1 VASSPRQAEPQLRP
15 GDLNLADPDALLA
28 HGIPPHDYLA
38 ALRREAPVHWNP
50 PPRDPGGG
58 MLEVSRGFWVLSRHA
73 DVLRASRDAGTF
85 SSWLETNVIWDAT
98 RHPLHGL
105 EAQRKGIMCQDPPE
119 HTRLRRLVQPGFTP
133 RMVAQLEPA
142 VRAHSRS
149 IAERLGD
156 RASLDAVEDL
166 AAELPSITLC
176 ELMGIPQED
185 RHLIRRWGTSLA
197 HIENDD
203 GSNSE
208 SAMQLLAYSHEL
220 VKAKRSSPDGSA
232 LSAYANTPVDG
243 KLLSAGQINSFFLT
257 LAIAGHETT
266 RSTAVHFIRLM
277 HEHPRQREL
286 LRADLAGR
294 LPNAIEE
301 VLRFSPP
308 VVQFRRTATREVEI
322 SGVTIGQGDKVYL
335 SYASANRDEEVFDDP
350 QRFDILREDAK
361 RHLSFGIGPHFC
373 LGAPL
378 ARMQLRCLV
387 EEIYRITPELE
398 ITGGPEWL
406 RSIWFNSIA
415 SMRIEGAAR
424 RAPETTAADPSKLDD
439 RAAVGDADPE
449 AGQ

>member
-266 RSTAVHFIRLM
+266 TNLIGNGLLALLREPDQLERLRGDLALLPTAI
-277 HEHPRQREL
+277 EEL
-286 LRADLAGR
+286 LRYDGPVQATLRVAREDVEIGGH
-294 LPNAIEE
+294 AIEAGSLLL
-301 VLRFSPP
+301 V
-308 VVQFRRTATREVEI
+308 
-322 SGVTIGQGDKVYL
+322 
-335 SYASANRDEEVFDDP
+335 
-350 QRFDILREDAK
+350 
-361 RHLSFGIGPHFC
+361 GIGAANHDADVFADPEQLDVARDPNPHLAFGFGAHFC

-378 ARMQLRCLV
+378 ARLELATSFSTVLDRMPGLELV
-387 EEIYRITPELE
+387 EEPRWKPNYIIRGLE
-398 ITGGPEWL
+398 ALRAGG
-406 RSIWFNSIA
+406 
-415 SMRIEGAAR
+415 
-424 RAPETTAADPSKLDD
+424 
-439 RAAVGDADPE
+439 
-449 AGQ
+449 